1 MEYIAKK
8 KLGRLLHEPLF
19 IFSQINKTMPVSKG
33 QDNSIYI
40 CNKFLKN

>member
-8 KLGRLLHEPLF
+8 KGDYFIYSF

-33 QDNSIYI
+33 QDNSNCN